1 MVLAAGWLVGFFRIQ
16 LPTAARSTRNK
27 VVHKAHKEPRV
38 REAAR
43 C

>member
-1 MVLAAGWLVGFFRIQ
+1 VVLAAGWLVGFFRIQ
-16 LPTAARSTRNK
+16 LPAAARSTRNK
-27 VVHKAHKEPRV
+27 VVHEAHKEPRV